1 MCKDKAIDSDC
12 EASDETMRRSIRD
25 SINDSGIDID
35 AETVFDRIEER
46 HAKRISASD
55 QVR

>member
-1 MCKDKAIDSDC
+1 
-12 EASDETMRRSIRD
+12 MRRSIQE

-35 AETVFDRIEER
+35 AETVFDRLEQH

>member
-1 MCKDKAIDSDC
+1 MCEDKAIDSDC
-12 EASDETMRRSIRD
+12 EASDETMHRSIRD

-35 AETVFDRIEER
+35 AETVFDRIEEH
-46 HAKRISASD
+46 HAKRISTSD